1 MIVRK
6 ENTHSFFSFFPTFKK
21 KNHRDVKGRLAA
33 LRRSKQ
39 RISKEKVKW
48 SSDLAAN
55 TLMLDLERTL
65 ANEQIK
71 LEKNLKEIV
80 ETKNIKEGHPETLL
94 SMALQLRK

>member
-1 MIVRK
+1 M
-6 ENTHSFFSFFPTFKK
+6 
-21 KNHRDVKGRLAA
+21 
-33 LRRSKQ
+33 
-39 RISKEKVKW
+39 KW